1 MFMSLMAIIW
11 FQIKNLYETNKSV
24 PGVYKNFIINF
35 VFKIFR
41 IPKWQKV
48 EVLVF
53 PPVTD
58 NAEKKRRKSIIENL
72 QDLLKRE
79 DRKRIE
85 YTVQQLIVT
94 WNDFVFLSFALY
106 FILLNIVLLVI
117 MPFFKTSI
125 KL

>member
-1 MFMSLMAIIW
+1 MAGA
-11 FQIKNLYETNKSV
+11 QETNKSV

-48 EVLVF
+48 EVLVVT
-53 PPVTD
+53 PVTD